1 MNRHLLTGA
10 LLLLAMSAGC
20 RGMESDNPP
29 IHPNP
34 NMDRQA
40 RYNAQEQSDFFEND
54 MTMRPP
60 VPGTVAKGFLREDT
74 RLYEGRTEDGQYV
87 DEVPVPVTQALL
99 ERGRERFNIFCSVC
113 HGQAGFGQGVI
124 MTGDYG
130 YTPAPSYHQSTLR
143 DTADGYIYEVITNG
157 VRNMPGY
164 AQQVPVADRWAIVA
178 YIRALQRSQNAQREN
193 IPPSVLARIEQTGSA
208 NMNAARNPAPSGGGG
223 STGTGGGGGATTSGQ
238 GGSGTEAA
246 GEGGA
251 EAEDAGSSPSAGSGP
266 SAAPADTAAT
276 GPTAATPDTT
286 PSQTA
291 PESAAAPSADTAAT
305 ATADMATGGATGG
318 EASMDT
324 TSQQTT
330 VAENANAASPDP
342 AGGASGTTAGASED
356 EGGGFFGSTFSI
368 LLLVVLPIAVLC
380 GVLIVAFRKN
390 REH

>member
-1 MNRHLLTGA
+1 
-10 LLLLAMSAGC
+10 
-20 RGMESDNPP
+20 MESDNLP

-34 NMDRQA
+34 NMDWQA
-40 RYNAQEQSDFFEND
+40 RYNAQEQSDFFDDD

-74 RLYEGRTEDGQYV
+74 RLYTGRTEDGQYV

-208 NMNAARNPAPSGGGG
+208 NMNAARNPASSGGGG
-223 STGTGGGGGATTSGQ
+223 GTGGGGGATTSGQ
-238 GGSGTEAA
+238 GGSREETA
-246 GEGGA
+246 GESGE
-251 EAEDAGSSPSAGSGP
+251 EAEDAGSSSN
-266 SAAPADTAAT
+266 AAPADTAAT
-276 GPTAATPDTT
+276 EPTAATQDTT
-286 PSQTA
+286 PPQTA
-291 PESAAAPSADTAAT
+291 PEGAAAPSADTAAT
-305 ATADMATGGATGG
+305 ATADTAAAGAPGG

-330 VAENANAASPDP
+330 VAENANAASPDT

-356 EGGGFFGSTFSI
+356 EGGGFFGSMFSI

-380 GVLIVAFRKN
+380 GVLIVAFRKD